1 MLLHRSRVIW
11 LGDLNYRIALSY
23 CSAKALVEMHS
34 WKQLLEKDQVIR
46 CERVCVFFVSIYFS
60 SFFLSEMY
68 FSKLPNLKA
77 LLFSYFRSGGLK
89 NLFLATANL

>member
-46 CERVCVFFVSIYFS
+46 RVRACVCVFVSIYFS
-60 SFFLSEMY
+60 SFF
-68 FSKLPNLKA
+68 FV
-77 LLFSYFRSGGLK
+77 
-89 NLFLATANL
+89 

>member
-46 CERVCVFFVSIYFS
+46 CVRVCVCLVSIYFS
-60 SFFLSEMY
+60 SFLSEMY
-68 FSKLPNLKA
+68 FSKFEGSVIQ
-77 LLFSYFRSGGLK
+77 LFQKWR
-89 NLFLATANL
+89 A